1 MAYLLDVNVL
11 IALSD
16 SNHTFHETAWNWFDQ
31 KSRRGWATSP
41 ITQNALVRIL
51 SNKSYPGSP
60 GGVEV
65 VSEIL
70 HSLLKVKGHKFV
82 PDDISIDSPALIL
95 KFGFVASKQLTD
107 VYLLALS
114 VRHKL
119 KFATFNSKIPFRSV
133 ASGKE
138 HLEVIVA

>member
-16 SNHTFHETAWNWFDQ
+16 ANHSFHQTAWDWFDQ
-31 KSRRGWATSP
+31 KSRRGWATCP

-51 SNKSYPGSP
+51 SNTSYPGSP

-65 VSEIL
+65 ITEIL
-70 HSLLKVKGHKFV
+70 HSLLKVKGHRFV
-82 PDDISIDSPALIL
+82 PDDISLNSPSLFL
-95 KFGFVASKQLTD
+95 KFGFVKSKQLTD

-114 VRHKL
+114 VHHNL
-119 KFATFNSKIPFRSV
+119 KFATFDSKIPVRSV
-133 ASGKE
+133 ESGKE
-138 HLEVIVA
+138 HLELIVA